1 VPRHGRPDRGHQGFC
16 YGRSTT
22 ALMAQFLAQNL
33 LYTVS
38 VTLPAGSAS
47 IAPAQVASEQDLVTR
62 IVSNMN

>member
-1 VPRHGRPDRGHQGFC
+1 
-16 YGRSTT
+16 
-22 ALMAQFLAQNL
+22 MAQFLAQNL